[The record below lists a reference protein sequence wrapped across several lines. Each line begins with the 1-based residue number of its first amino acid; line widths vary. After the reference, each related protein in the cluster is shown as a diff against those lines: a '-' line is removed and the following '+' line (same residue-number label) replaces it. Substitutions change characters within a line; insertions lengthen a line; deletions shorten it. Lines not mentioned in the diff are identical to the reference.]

1 MIKEEII
8 TIDNKQYVKHTTD
21 KERYETIIE
30 DNEEKQIPL
39 PCLIQV
45 ETGLLFF
52 DAGDTLPCKY
62 TYIEWE
68 EPIIEEEA

>member
-21 KERYETIIE
+21 KERYEIIIE
-30 DNEEKQIPL
+30 DNKEKKISF

-45 ETGLLFF
+45 ETGKMFF
-52 DAGDTLPCKY
+52 DTIDLYPCQY
-62 TYIEWE
+62 TYVEYE
-68 EPIIEEEA
+68 EPIVEEEA

>member
-21 KERYETIIE
+21 KERCETIIE

-45 ETGLLFF
+45 ETGKMFF
-52 DAGDTLPCKY
+52 DTIDLYPCKY
-62 TYIEWE
+62 TYVEYEEIEPNE
-68 EPIIEEEA
+68 QA